1 MSPLNRRQ
9 FFSKTA
15 IAFGALSAAA
25 RRNAGLL
32 AEPLGLPIGL
42 ELYTVRNECE
52 KDLEGTVKKV
62 AEIGYKE
69 VEMYSFYKRKPS
81 ELRSLLSS
89 NGLVC
94 PSAHYET
101 PALKSGLG
109 KEIDFAKEFGLSY
122 MICAFLQPGERK
134 SLDDYRGLADLFNK
148 VGEQCQRAGIQFA
161 YHNHNFE
168 FKTFDG
174 VSAYDELLRRTD
186 SKLVQLELD
195 CYWITRAGKDPL
207 DYFKQ
212 YPGRFPLWH
221 IKDRK
226 PGYAPATDMDQGP
239 GPFTEVGR
247 GSIDWPKIFSGA
259 REAGVK
265 HYYVEQDFCERPPL
279 ESAKI
284 SYDYLKGLKA

>member
-1 MSPLNRRQ
+1 MCLSISFV
-9 FFSKTA
+9 FF
-15 IAFGALSAAA
+15 FFFQ
-25 RRNAGLL
+25 
-32 AEPLGLPIGL
+32 AEDGIRDVAVTGVQTCALPI
-42 ELYTVRNECE
+42 Y
-52 KDLEGTVKKV
+52 
-62 AEIGYKE
+62 
-69 VEMYSFYKRKPS
+69 
-81 ELRSLLSS
+81 
-89 NGLVC
+89 
-94 PSAHYET
+94 
-101 PALKSGLG
+101 
-109 KEIDFAKEFGLSY
+109 
-122 MICAFLQPGERK
+122 
-134 SLDDYRGLADLFNK
+134 
-148 VGEQCQRAGIQFA
+148 
-161 YHNHNFE
+161 FE